1 MLNFLIDRPI
11 AVGMSFL
18 ALLLIGLAAA
28 MRIPVGLLPEVDI
41 PRALVQVRQP
51 GASARELEDA
61 VVRPLR
67 NQLQQLRH
75 LKDIQ
80 SRTRNSAAVIELD
93 FDFGTDADLAFIEA
107 NEKIDQLLP
116 LLPRDL
122 ERPRILKA
130 TQTDL
135 PVFYLSVVT
144 KKAGTVDPLELSE
157 LALTAIK
164 RRIEQLPQV
173 AFADASGYAEPSI
186 AVWPKTDVMQSLG
199 LDEGKLA
206 QVFRE
211 NNQQLG
217 NFLLRDGAYEYNL
230 RMASQLRS
238 PSEIAAVSIRV
249 GRRSLT
255 VGDLADVSLEAQ
267 PIRGHYLFNGQEAI
281 IFSIRKQA
289 DASLFD
295 LRTDFAKLM
304 KELGNDYSLLD
315 FHLSLDQTELLDV
328 SISNLQDN
336 LWYGLLAVLLVTWL
350 FYRSWRATL
359 WVGLTV
365 PLALTTSLAA
375 LSMLG
380 LTINIIS
387 LAGLI
392 LGLGMMIDNDIV
404 VMENIGLKRRQGMP
418 RREACVQGA
427 NEILPPMVSSTLTTC
442 AVFVPMVFM
451 SGLSGALFFDQ
462 AVSITVALGCSVFIA
477 WLLLP
482 VLMNTG
488 TERPSAINKAASKWT
503 LLFTRSVDW
512 CLRRKGL
519 VAMLAIM
526 LMAGSFWWLSNAPK
540 SLFPPITRDTLTV
553 KIDWNEPLALEESH
567 GRIAAFLLF
576 FKNDFSETI
585 ALLGEWQ
592 FLLETEEQSSNEATV
607 FIRTKIP
614 LEETSKKLLVYFKD
628 KHPNAVIAAEP
639 AKTLFDQV
647 FGGNQPPLSLH
658 LQSADQHAAPTMEA
672 AKPVLDYLTQ
682 QGFTYNAPPQQQQVV
697 LELDKEAALRYNVQ
711 PTQLYER
718 LRTLL
723 NRNNIGHVQSGGK
736 FIPVGIG
743 AGAGQ
748 FATMLETAQVRSES
762 GQLLPLSTF
771 VKQRMEVAPKTIL
784 AGRGGEALVVDLY
797 GRAGQ
802 TRGKDW
808 QAVQQN
814 IRAAAPQWPGLT
826 VGFSGQYFED
836 MSAVKELWFVF
847 SVSLALLFLILA
859 AQFESLSLPL
869 LVLVAVPVS
878 MSGAVALLWLGG
890 QSVNAMTVIGLI
902 VMSGVVVNDAILKVD
917 IINNLSKEM
926 PLLDA
931 IHEGGR
937 MRLRSILIT
946 SLPTVVTLAPVF
958 FTEGLGAELQRPL
971 ALAVIGGLAVGTLA
985 SLYLTPVLYILFSRK
1000 KKMA

>member
-1 MLNFLIDRPI
+1 
-11 AVGMSFL
+11 MSFL

-41 PRALVQVRQP
+41 PHALVQVRQP

-80 SRTRNSAAVIELD
+80 SRTRNGAAVIELD

-135 PVFYLSVVT
+135 PVFYLSVVP
-144 KKAGTVDPLELSE
+144 KKAGTVAPLELSE

-186 AVWPKTDVMQSLG
+186 SVRPKTEVMQSLG
-199 LDEGKLA
+199 LDESKLA
-206 QVFRE
+206 QAFRE

-238 PSEIAAVSIRV
+238 PSEIAAVPIRV
-249 GRRSLT
+249 GGRSLALA
-255 VGDLADVSLEAQ
+255 DLADVSLEAQ
-267 PIRGHYLFNGQEAI
+267 PSRGHYLFNGQEAV

-289 DASLFD
+289 EASLFD
-295 LRTDFAKLM
+295 LRTDFAKLT
-304 KELGNDYSLLD
+304 KELEQDYPLLD

-328 SISNLQDN
+328 SISNLKDN

-350 FYRSWRATL
+350 FYRSWRITL
-359 WVGLTV
+359 WVGLTL

-375 LSMLG
+375 LSLLG

-404 VMENIGLKRRQGMP
+404 VIENIGLKRRQGLPP
-418 RREACVQGA
+418 RDACVQGA

-442 AVFVPMVFM
+442 AVFVPMVFL
-451 SGLSGALFFDQ
+451 SGLSGALFYDQ
-462 AVSITVALGCSVFIA
+462 AVSIAVALGCSVFIA

-482 VLMNTG
+482 VLMNMG
-488 TERPSAINKAASKWT
+488 AERPSTPTQAASKLG
-503 LLFTRSVDW
+503 LLFTRSVDF
-512 CLRRKGL
+512 CLRQKGL
-519 VAMLAIM
+519 VALVALL
-526 LMAGSFWWLSNAPK
+526 LMAGSIWWLAHAPK

-567 GRIAAFLLF
+567 RHINAFFLF
-576 FKNDFSETI
+576 FKNDFHETN
-585 ALLGEWQ
+585 ALLGERQ
-592 FLLETEEQSSNEATV
+592 FLLETEEQSVNEATI
-607 FIRTKIP
+607 FIQTKKP
-614 LEETSKKLLVYFKD
+614 LGKITGEIQAYFKD
-628 KHPNAVIAAEP
+628 KHPSTAISVAP
-639 AKTLFDQV
+639 ARTLFDQV
-647 FGGNQPPLSLH
+647 FGGSRPPLSLH
-658 LQSADQHAAPTMEA
+658 LQSPDKQAAPTLAA
-672 AKPVLDYLTQ
+672 AKPVFEFLTKE
-682 QGFTYNAPPQQQQVV
+682 GIAFIAPPQQSQVV
-697 LELDKEAALRYNVQ
+697 LTLDKDAALRYGVRM
-711 PTQLYER
+711 ER
-718 LRTLL
+718 LHERLQTLL
-723 NRNNIGHVQSGGK
+723 NRNGIGSVQNGGEY
-736 FIPVGIG
+736 IPVAIG
-743 AGAGQ
+743 AGGGQFSKLLAAAEVRSDAGQ
-748 FATMLETAQVRSES
+748 N
-762 GQLLPLSTF
+762 LPLSAF
-771 VKQRMEVAPKTIL
+771 VKQGMEMSPKAIL
-784 AGRGGEALVVDLY
+784 AGQGGEALVIDLL
-797 GRAGQ
+797 GTNGS
-802 TRGKDW
+802 GSPDW
-808 QAVQQN
+808 QFIQQK
-814 IRAAAPQWPGLT
+814 ISAASAQWPNLT
-826 VGFSGQYFED
+826 VAFSGQIFED
-836 MSAVKELWFVF
+836 SLAIQELWFVF
-847 SVSLALLFLILA
+847 GVSFALLFLILA

-869 LVLVAVPVS
+869 LVLVTVPVA
-878 MSGAVALLWLGG
+878 MSGAVGLLWLGG

-902 VMSGVVVNDAILKVD
+902 VMGGVVVNDSILKVD
-917 IINNLSKEM
+917 IINNLYKTM

-958 FTEGLGAELQRPL
+958 FTEGLGSELQRPL
-971 ALAVIGGLAVGTLA
+971 ALAVIGGLAIGTLS
-985 SLYLTPVLYILFSRK
+985 SLYLTPVLYLLFSRK
-1000 KKMA
+1000 KRTP

>member
-1 MLNFLIDRPI
+1 MLNYLIDRPI

-61 VVRPLR
+61 VTRPLR

-80 SRTRNSAAVIELD
+80 SRTRNGAAVIELD
-93 FDFGTDADLAFIEA
+93 FEFGTDADLAFIEA

-116 LLPRDL
+116 LLPREL

-135 PVFYLSVVT
+135 PVFYLSVVP
-144 KKAGTVDPLELSE
+144 KKEGTMASLELSE
-157 LALTAIK
+157 LALTSIK

-173 AFADASGYAEPSI
+173 AFADASGYAEPLI
-186 AVWPKTDVMQSLG
+186 AVRPKTDALQSLG
-199 LDEGKLA
+199 LDEGALA
-206 QVFRE
+206 QAFQE

-238 PSEIAAVSIRV
+238 PAEIAAVPVRV
-249 GRRSLT
+249 GGRSLLL
-255 VGDLADVSLEAQ
+255 GDLAEVSLEAQ
-267 PIRGHYLFNGQEAI
+267 PSRGHYLFNGQEAV

-295 LRTDFAKLM
+295 LRTDFAKLL
-304 KELGNDYSLLD
+304 KELEQDYPLLN

-328 SISNLQDN
+328 SISNLKDN

-359 WVGLTV
+359 WVGLTM
-365 PLALTTSLAA
+365 PLALTTSLAV
-375 LSMLG
+375 LSLLG

-404 VMENIGLKRRQGMP
+404 VMENIGLKRRLGLN
-418 RREACVQGA
+418 RRDASVQGA

-442 AVFVPMVFM
+442 AVFVPMVFL
-451 SGLSGALFFDQ
+451 SGLSGALFYDQ
-462 AVSITVALGCSVFIA
+462 AVSIAVALGCSVFIA

-488 TERPSAINKAASKWT
+488 AEKATTKNNIAGKWT
-503 LLFTRSVDW
+503 QLFTRSVDA
-512 CLRRKGL
+512 CLRQKWLVVL
-519 VAMLAIM
+519 VAL
-526 LMAGSFWWLSNAPK
+526 LLLTGSFWWLAGAPK
-540 SLFPPITRDTLTV
+540 SLFPPITRDALTLR
-553 KIDWNEPLALEESH
+553 IDWNEPLSLEES
-567 GRIAAFLLF
+567 RRRTEAFLAF
-576 FKNDFSETI
+576 FKNDFVETN
-585 ALLGEWQ
+585 ALLGERQ
-592 FLLETEEQSSNEATV
+592 FLLETEEQSANEATF
-607 FIRTKIP
+607 FIKTEKT
-614 LEETSKKLLVYFKD
+614 LTDLTNGLMAYFKE
-628 KHPNAVIAAEP
+628 KHPQAAVAAEP
-639 AKTLFDQV
+639 SKTLFDQV
-647 FGGNQPPLSLH
+647 FGGGRAPISLH
-658 LQSADQHAAPTMEA
+658 LQANDKRAAPTLEA
-672 AKPVLDYLTQ
+672 ARPIFQFLEKAGIAYTAL
-682 QGFTYNAPPQQQQVV
+682 PQQRQVV
-697 LELDKEAALRYNVQ
+697 LTLDKEAALRYN
-711 PTQLYER
+711 LRLERLHER

-723 NRNNIGHVQSGGK
+723 NRNQIGFVQRGGE
-736 FIPVGIG
+736 FVPVGIG
-743 AGAGQ
+743 AGEGQ
-748 FATMLETAQVRSES
+748 FGSLLGSAQVLSED
-762 GQLLPLSTF
+762 GQNLPLSAF
-771 VKQRMEVAPKTIL
+771 VQQGVESAPKTIR
-784 AGRGGEALVVDLY
+784 ADRGGEALVVDL
-797 GRAGQ
+797 
-802 TRGKDW
+802 
-808 QAVQQN
+808 QAPPNGHPWEDVQQK
-814 IRAAAPQWPGLT
+814 ISASSADWPN
-826 VGFSGQYFED
+826 VSVRFSGQIFQD
-836 MSAVKELWFVF
+836 AMAVKELWFVF
-847 SVSLALLFLILA
+847 AVSLALLFLILA
-859 AQFESLSLPL
+859 AQFESLSLPF
-869 LVLVAVPVS
+869 LVMVAVPVS

-917 IINNLSKEM
+917 IINNLSKTM
-926 PLLDA
+926 PLMDA

-946 SLPTVVTLAPVF
+946 SLPTLVTLAPVF
-958 FTEGLGAELQRPL
+958 FTEGLGSELQRPL
-971 ALAVIGGLAVGTLA
+971 ALAVIGGLAVGTLS
-985 SLYLTPVLYILFSRK
+985 SLYLIPVLYLMFSRK
-1000 KKMA
+1000 KA